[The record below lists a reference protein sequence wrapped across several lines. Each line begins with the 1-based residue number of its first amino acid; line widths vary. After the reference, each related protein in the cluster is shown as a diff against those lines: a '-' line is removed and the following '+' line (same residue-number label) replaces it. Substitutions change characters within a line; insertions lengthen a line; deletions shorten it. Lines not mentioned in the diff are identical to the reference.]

1 MPSAS
6 ASTRRAA
13 VPLAA
18 GAVVTAVAAALR
30 LSALG
35 RVPGDPYY
43 DAAVRSM
50 GTSWRALLFGAF
62 EPGGS
67 VAVDKPPVGLWLQ
80 VGATKLLGFDR
91 TVLLLPEALG
101 GCAAVVALFVLL
113 RRLWGLPEAIAGA
126 AALAVL
132 PVSVLTARSDTMDS
146 VAVALA
152 LGAALL
158 LVRAART
165 GGHWPLVAAGA
176 AVGLAFGVKDF
187 QALVPVP
194 ALAVLYASASELR
207 VRARLSRL
215 ALAAS
220 VATAVALSWLAV
232 VTLAPATVRPW
243 YFGSTD
249 GSALNATFVYNG
261 LDRIEGRPAASPAS
275 QAANGVADRT
285 DQPGP
290 ARLVGKG
297 GSLDRWLAPELV
309 AGILSAALA
318 LGWGAVEARRRRS
331 ARRPRARLARAGA
344 LAVGTWMVT
353 GLVLFSFMQDLK
365 VRYLEAFTPAVAA
378 TLGVGIVALA
388 RRARAP
394 MWAPV
399 AALAAVLAIPVQ
411 QAVGIVAS
419 GASDSEQ
426 IGAMAPGE
434 VDALSRFLLSHDGGA
449 RYEVAS
455 ATAVKAAALVAH
467 DGRPVLILD
476 ALAHQPILPVRR
488 LVAAVR
494 QGQVRYLLMT
504 EGCSTGCG
512 PATAWALQH
521 GRDVTQQAGL
531 PGRGVLYALPAPVGG

>member
-1 MPSAS
+1 MPSAGAS
-6 ASTRRAA
+6 ARRAA

-18 GAVVTAVAAALR
+18 GAVFVAAAALR
-30 LSALG
+30 LTALA

-50 GTSWRALLFGAF
+50 GTSWRAFLFGAF
-62 EPGGS
+62 EPGAS

-80 VGATKLLGFDR
+80 VAATKLLGFDR
-91 TVLLLPEALG
+91 LALLLPEALG
-101 GCAAVVALFVLL
+101 GCAAVAALFVLL

-158 LVRAART
+158 LLRAART
-165 GGHWPLVAAGA
+165 GGRWPLVAAGA
-176 AVGLAFGVKDF
+176 AVGLAFEVKGF
-187 QALVPVP
+187 QALIPVP
-194 ALAVLYASASELR
+194 ALIVLYASASELR

-220 VATAVALSWLAV
+220 VATAVGLSWLAV
-232 VTLAPATVRPW
+232 VTMAPATVRPW
-243 YFGSTD
+243 YIGSTD

-261 LDRIEGRPAASPAS
+261 LDRLEGRPAASPRS
-275 QAANGVADRT
+275 QAATAATAVADA
-285 DQPGP
+285 PGP
-290 ARLVGKG
+290 ARLVGQG
-297 GSLDRWLAPELV
+297 GSLDRRLAPELA
-309 AGILSAALA
+309 AGILCAVLA
-318 LGWGAVEARRRRS
+318 LGWGAAEARRRRS
-331 ARRPRARLARAGA
+331 VRRPPARLARAGA

-378 TLGVGIVALA
+378 TLGVGVVALA

-394 MWAPV
+394 MWVPV

-455 ATAVKAAALVAH
+455 ATAVKAAALIAH
-467 DGRPVLILD
+467 DGRPVLVLD
-476 ALAHQPILPVRR
+476 ALAHQPILPVSR

-494 QGQVRYLLMT
+494 QGQVRYMLMT
-504 EGCSTGCG
+504 SGAGTGGG

-531 PGRGVLYALPAPVGG
+531 PGSGVLYALPAPAGG